1 MKKIKLFPIPHV
13 EVRLHLSD
21 QMIKDY
27 KECQK
32 MAEEDLD
39 GKDCDKCSWRD
50 IAWLNCGFCE
60 LKELR
65 NLIEDEKY
73 TSCGI
78 VNICR
83 DIAEEMKA
91 YKED

>member
-1 MKKIKLFPIPHV
+1 MKKIKLFPAPHV
-13 EVRLHLSD
+13 EVRIHISD

-50 IAWLNCGFCE
+50 IAWLNHGFCE
-60 LKELR
+60 LEEFR
-65 NLIEDEKY
+65 NLNGEEQENER
-73 TSCGI
+73 
-78 VNICR
+78 VNG
-83 DIAEEMKA
+83 
-91 YKED
+91 